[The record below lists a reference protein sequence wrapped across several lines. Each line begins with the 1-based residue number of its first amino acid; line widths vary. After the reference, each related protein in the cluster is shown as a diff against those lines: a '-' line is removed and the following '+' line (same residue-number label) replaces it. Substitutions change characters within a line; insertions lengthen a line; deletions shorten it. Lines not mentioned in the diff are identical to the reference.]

1 MTFVTFPENTC
12 VQKPRIYTKFP
23 VREKE
28 RNNSNRLPI
37 LPAKTKH
44 IMKKLTPKNT
54 IAAAGITL
62 FAGLALLAETGTT
75 PVSTPADTTMET
87 IHASLSPE
95 GTRAVRARF
104 ILHDPKDRDGKI
116 PLQQHLLDVYDF

>member
-1 MTFVTFPENTC
+1 MTVVTFPENTC
-12 VQKPRIYTKFP
+12 IQKPRICTKSL

-28 RNNSNRLPI
+28 RNNSKKLPR

-44 IMKKLTPKNT
+44 IMKKVTQKHTLT
-54 IAAAGITL
+54 AAGITL
-62 FAGLALLAETGTT
+62 FAGLAVLAETGGA
-75 PVSTPADTTMET
+75 PISTPADVTIEP

-95 GTRAVRARF
+95 GTRAVRTRF
-104 ILHDPKDRDGKI
+104 ILHDPKDRDGKT